1 MDIEEI
7 LKNPT
12 GMDYEEVIENPTG
25 MDFEEPIESP
35 QNNKEEIKHKV
46 DGFNVEALLNDPYL
60 I

>member
-12 GMDYEEVIENPTG
+12 GMDYEEPIEN
-25 MDFEEPIESP
+25 P